1 MSYLNPALVRNLTP
15 EELLSYVDRSDPVV
29 LRLAELAEYGIDV
42 VEELEEQLAS
52 KDEEI
57 EELNE
62 QLARATALC
71 NQYYLGESHV

>member
-1 MSYLNPALVRNLTP
+1 MNLNPALVRNLTP
-15 EELLSYVDRSDPVV
+15 EDLLRHVDRSDPVV
-29 LRLAELAEYGIDV
+29 MRLAELAEYGIDV

-62 QLARATALC
+62 QLARATVLC
-71 NQYYLGESHV
+71 NQYSGESHV